1 MQADA
6 VYQRSR
12 ANFCVRAGYL
22 AWCFLFLSP
31 QPEFGLFD
39 DANLPCHATSASQ
52 GNPMI
57 QTVLLPQG
65 AVGVPYGVFGAG
77 AVLSATGGTG
87 TYTWSIVSGSLPP
100 GLALDPMSGI
110 ISGTPTT
117 LGNYVF
123 TVQVTDQASLSYR
136 QQLSIYVQGVVSITP
151 AVLPSGAAN
160 VAYPPVQLVATGG
173 LPPYVWCVVESS
185 GTCDQGNGGALPPG
199 LSLSSDGIISG

>member
-1 MQADA
+1 MPRNFSFARGPHELAEGGGTARTHTDL
-6 VYQRSR
+6 QRSFYSLR
-12 ANFCVRAGYL
+12 RRRRQVEGASAGEPDNPDGIVASRCGRCTVWSVRRRRCLVGHGRNRHLYL
-22 AWCFLFLSP
+22 EHCQRQF
-31 QPEFGLFD
+31 
-39 DANLPCHATSASQ
+39 AS
-52 GNPMI
+52 GFS
-57 QTVLLPQG
+57 
-65 AVGVPYGVFGAG
+65 VGSHVRHHF
-77 AVLSATGGTG
+77 
-87 TYTWSIVSGSLPP
+87 WH
-100 GLALDPMSGI
+100 
-110 ISGTPTT
+110 PTT

-199 LSLSSDGIISG
+199 LSLSSDG